1 MREPWNSERQWRV
14 SPANYD
20 PAVTAQYRFAPK
32 IEILDTTLRDGEQQ
46 PGLFIAP
53 EDRLRLVRQLDDIG
67 IHRIEAGNP
76 SISKQDADSVKAI
89 CDLGLRAKIYVFC
102 RAMPQDA
109 KLAKS
114 CGVDGVLM
122 EIPSSEHLLKY
133 GKRWSVEK
141 AIGAAIEGTLAAK
154 EEGLRVSFFP
164 ADSSRADI
172 EYLLDMIDQVK
183 TKGYMDSVVLVDTF
197 GCYTPMAAAYTVKRI
212 KERFP
217 SLPVEAH
224 FHEDFDIGVAN
235 TIAAFTAGADVAH
248 TTVNGVGER
257 AGSVPYEPLVLSL
270 KLLYGVETGIKLDRI
285 VETSKMFRKMVG
297 QDVHTH
303 KAVVGDRIFTY
314 ETGLPWSLW
323 KNCRD
328 ENPTAMFSYMWSV
341 TGHSGPAIVMGKK
354 SGKDNVADKLEQL
367 GLKADGEQLAQIL
380 NRVKDM
386 AYEVNRAL
394 TDEEFRQIVLTMTQT
409 R

>member
-1 MREPWNSERQWRV
+1 MQEPWNIERKYRV

-20 PAVTAQYRFAPK
+20 KAVTSQYHFPARV
-32 IEILDTTLRDGEQQ
+32 EILDTTLRDGEQQ

-53 EDRLRLVRQLDDIG
+53 DDRLRLVRQMDDIG

-89 CDLGLRAKIYVFC
+89 CDLGLKAKVYVFC

-141 AIGAAIEGTLAAK
+141 AISAAIEGTLAAK
-154 EEGLRVSFFP
+154 EEGLLVSFFP

-212 KERFP
+212 KDRFP

-224 FHEDFDIGVAN
+224 FHEDFDMGVAN

-248 TTVNGVGER
+248 TTINGVGER

-270 KLLYGVETGIKLDRI
+270 KLLYGVDTGIKLDRI

-297 QDVHTH
+297 QDVHPH

-328 ENPTAMFSYMWSV
+328 ENPTAMFSYMWDV
-341 TGHSGPAIVMGKK
+341 TGHSGPALFIGKK
-354 SGKDNVADKLEQL
+354 SGKDNIKDYLEKL
-367 GLKADGEQLAQIL
+367 GLEADGDQVTRIL
-380 NRVKDM
+380 ELVKNK
-386 AYEVNRAL
+386 AYEVNRVL
-394 TDEEFRQIVLTMTQT
+394 NDDEFRAIHKAVTKG
-409 R
+409 

>member
-1 MREPWNSERQWRV
+1 MREPWNLERKWRV

-20 PAVTAQYRFAPK
+20 PAVISQYHFAPK

-46 PGLFIAP
+46 PSLFISP
-53 EDRLRLVRQLDDIG
+53 KDRIRLVKQLDAIG
-67 IHRIEAGNP
+67 IQRIEAGNP

-89 CDLGLRAKIYVFC
+89 CDLGLKAKIYVFC
-102 RAMPQDA
+102 RAMPADA
-109 KLAKS
+109 KLAKD

-141 AIGAAIEGTLAAK
+141 AIQAAIEGTRAAK
-154 EEGLRVSFFP
+154 EQGLLVSFFP

-172 EYLLDMIDQVK
+172 PYLLDMIDRVK
-183 TKGYMDSVVLVDTF
+183 TEGYMDSVVLVDTF
-197 GCYTPMAAAYTVKRI
+197 GCYTPMAAAYTVRRI

-217 SLPVEAH
+217 NLPVEAH
-224 FHEDFDIGVAN
+224 FHEDYDMGVAN

-248 TTVNGVGER
+248 TTINGVGER
-257 AGSVPYEPLVLSL
+257 SGSVPYEPLVLAL
-270 KLLYGVETGIKLDRI
+270 KVLYGVDTGVQLDKI
-285 VETSKMFRKMVG
+285 VETSKMLRQMTG
-297 QDVHTH
+297 QDVHPH

-328 ENPTAMFSYMWSV
+328 ENPTAMFSYMWEV
-341 TGHSGPAIVMGKK
+341 TGHKGPAIVIGKK
-354 SGKDNVADKLEQL
+354 SGKDNIKDYLDKLGLSADNEQVTR
-367 GLKADGEQLAQIL
+367 IL
-380 NRVKDM
+380 DLVKEK
-386 AYEVNRAL
+386 AYEVNRVL
-394 TDEEFRQIVLTMTQT
+394 NDDEFRAIHKKVTKK
-409 R
+409 